1 MDGQSPLVGF
11 QCRCG
16 HRTVYVRAA
25 AMAML
30 ARPGETIHDVRLR
43 MRCKICGER
52 TPNGPYPFADSAT
65 SHHWICTDKSVSVK
79 FPQESRD

>member
-1 MDGQSPLVGF
+1 MSEPSPIVGF

-25 AMAML
+25 AMEMF

-43 MRCKICGER
+43 MRCRTCGEQA
-52 TPNGPYPFADSAT
+52 PNGPFPFNS
-65 SHHWICTDKSVSVK
+65 SGESNFWCCMDKSIGLK
-79 FPQESRD
+79 FEREEP